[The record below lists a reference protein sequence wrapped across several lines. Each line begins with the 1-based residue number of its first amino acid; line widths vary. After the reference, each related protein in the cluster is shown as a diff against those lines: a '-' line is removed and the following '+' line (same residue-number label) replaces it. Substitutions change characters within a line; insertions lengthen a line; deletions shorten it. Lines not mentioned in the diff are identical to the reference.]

1 MSSVYL
7 LLGILIGLVMAA
19 PIGPVNIICIR
30 RALTKGPKNGF
41 IVGTGAAVADG
52 FFGALA
58 AFGLAGLTTFI
69 EEFNIWFQVG
79 GGVALIIIA
88 TKLWFSHPHVDAI
101 IDTYKDRIKAA
112 IGTFLL
118 TMSNPLTVLGFVA
131 IFMSMGLEKMG
142 NNYFNASFF
151 SVGIFVG
158 SCLWWAIVSHG
169 AAHLGKGVTDK
180 GLEKINHISAIII
193 LFFGL
198 VALVKNVNAL
208 L

>member
-1 MSSVYL
+1 MYQTRL
-7 LLGILIGLVMAA
+7 
-19 PIGPVNIICIR
+19 N
-30 RALTKGPKNGF
+30 KGAKNGF

-58 AFGLAGLTTFI
+58 AFSLAGLTTFI

-79 GGVALIIIA
+79 GAALIIIA

-169 AAHLGKGVTDK
+169 AAYLGKGITDK

-198 VALVKNVNAL
+198 VALVKNVNAFL
-208 L
+208 

>member
-30 RALTKGPKNGF
+30 RALTKGPKTGF

-101 IDTYKDRIKAA
+101 IDTYKDKIKAA

-158 SCLWWAIVSHG
+158 SCLWGAIDSHG